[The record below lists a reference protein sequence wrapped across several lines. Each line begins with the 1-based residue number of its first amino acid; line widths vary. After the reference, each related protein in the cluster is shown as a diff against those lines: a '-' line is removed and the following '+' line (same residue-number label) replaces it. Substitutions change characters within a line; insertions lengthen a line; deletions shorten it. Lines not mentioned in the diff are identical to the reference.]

1 MTRALPVA
9 LFFLAL
15 MSQFQG
21 QLFAMQADQWTAH
34 TSGRKVRALAVAE
47 DIVWAATAGG
57 VFSYEVSSG
66 EIVRYT
72 VTEGMHDVQT
82 GAIAYDARRRVVWT
96 GYVDGVLDALD
107 VESGAVTTYFDIQR
121 SQRFPSPEIHRLALL
136 GDSLLVATSF
146 GLVIF
151 DTERLEVR
159 DTYSQLGGLPAG
171 TAVKDLEIAPLA
183 DGRPGIW
190 LAAEGGVAYA
200 DLQAVNL
207 QDPNAWA
214 VDTSVRPSRA
224 VEAIAAFDG
233 HIYVGTDRGLGR
245 RDAQRSYTSIGLTSR
260 AITDLAVL
268 PDRLLAIDAFK
279 LYAAFAGGASAV
291 LADGFPDLHAVAVAG
306 DETVWVADA
315 ERGIS
320 QYERPVGT
328 ERPVL
333 RIADVFPEGPFDSP
347 FGDLAVDAEGSLW
360 AAAVE
365 TVPGAGFYRLGI
377 DGAWTNYTS
386 RFREELAGRGN
397 FLQVHADAHGSVWAA
412 SRGSGLAQVT
422 SDGALSVYDES
433 NSSLLPA
440 AGTTSFVIVGGLGSE
455 EDGTLW
461 VTNTTAA
468 RPLHVRTP
476 DGQWT
481 GLLPPSCTGTAAT
494 TALGSL
500 LVDSGGLKWILVQ
513 DTGNLRFTRG
523 IMVLDTGDTPTDQT
537 DDSCRFFGQP
547 GALGRG
553 LPSVRI
559 HGMAEDRTGR
569 IWIAT
574 EEGPAYFLAGIGA
587 ATDASLEATW
597 PVWSSREQGSY
608 VLGDLPVT
616 DIAVDPSNRLWLA
629 THQGAYLVGESTG
642 FDLVRRYTTDSS
654 PILSNVVNAIAVD
667 GATGRVYLSTDRGL
681 VAYQGD
687 AIDPVE
693 EARDLFIYPN
703 PVVIAGN
710 SDPDIYIEGLVEETE
725 IRVVTLSGEL
735 VGRLAARGGRARW
748 NGRDQDARPVPSGT
762 YLVIAVGQNGEG
774 ASFGKVAIIR

>member
-1 MTRALPVA
+1 MTRVLPVA
-9 LFFLAL
+9 MYLAL
-15 MSQFQG
+15 APNFVG
-21 QLFAMQADQWTAH
+21 QLSAMQADRWTAH
-34 TSGRKVRALAVAE
+34 TSARNVRALAVAE
-47 DIVWAATAGG
+47 DIVWAATSGG
-57 VFSYEVSSG
+57 VFSYDATSG

-72 VTEGMHDVQT
+72 VTEGLHDVQT
-82 GAIAYDARRRVVWT
+82 GAIAFDVHRGVVWT

-107 VESGAVTTYFDIQR
+107 VGTGTVTTYFDIQR

-159 DTYSQLGGLPAG
+159 DTYSQLGALPAG
-171 TAVKDLEIAPLA
+171 TAVRDLVIAPLP
-183 DGRPGIW
+183 DGRKGIW
-190 LAAEGGVAYA
+190 LGAEGGVAYA
-200 DLQAVNL
+200 ALQAVNL
-207 QDPNAWA
+207 QDPNAWQ
-214 VDTSVRPSRA
+214 VDTAVRPSRM

-245 RDAQRSYTSIGLTSR
+245 RDSPTAYISLGLTTR

-279 LYAAFAGGASAV
+279 LYAAFAGGASLV
-291 LADGFPDLHAVAVAG
+291 LADGYADLHAVTVA
-306 DETVWVADA
+306 DNETVWVADA

-320 QYERPVGT
+320 QFERPAGT
-328 ERPVL
+328 ERPTL

-347 FGDLAVDAEGSLW
+347 FGDLAVGPEGTLW

-365 TVPGAGFYRLGI
+365 TVPAAGFYRLGS
-377 DGAWTNYTS
+377 DGIWTNFTS
-386 RFREELAGRGN
+386 RFREELVGRGN

-412 SRGSGLAQVT
+412 SRGSGLAQVPA
-422 SDGALSVYDES
+422 DGTLSVYDES

-440 AGTTSFVIVGGLGSE
+440 AGTTSYVIVGGLGSE

-461 VTNTTAA
+461 VTNTTAS

-481 GLLPPSCTGTAAT
+481 GLLPPSCAGTAST

-500 LVDSGGLKWILVQ
+500 LIDSGGLKWILVQ

-523 IMVLDTGDTPTDQT
+523 ILVLDTGNTPTDQT

-553 LPSVRI
+553 LPSIRI
-559 HGMAEDRTGR
+559 HAMAEDRTGR

-629 THQGAYLVGESTG
+629 TQQGAYLVSESTG
-642 FDLVRRYTTDSS
+642 FDLVRRFTTDSS

-667 GATGRVYLSTDRGL
+667 GASGRVFLSTDRGL

-687 AIDPVE
+687 AIDPVTE
-693 EARDLFIYPN
+693 VQDLLIYPN
-703 PVVIAGN
+703 PVVMAGDA
-710 SDPDIYIEGLVEETE
+710 DPEIYIEGLVEETE
-725 IRVVTLSGEL
+725 IRVVTLGGEL

-748 NGRDQDARPVPSGT
+748 NGKDQNARPVPSGT

-774 ASFGKVAIIR
+774 AAFGKVAIIR